1 LTDILSRREFLY
13 KNFFSSKGFS
23 LALPPFMV
31 ASPVNPL
38 LIELQN
44 LYNFTDPINI
54 SSESSRELLYHSG
67 SYVTLLLFKDICIS
81 INQKLSKLPINFN
94 ILQNYFFIYMFG
106 KNNAMF
112 DFYNNADFYKNQY
125 RPMKKGVSN
134 MIRLHATG
142 AIAMPIETRL
152 HLLASSKDVI
162 HSWAIPS
169 AGVKID
175 CVPGY
180 SSHRIMIFLVSGIF
194 WGQCMEICGRFHH

>member
-1 LTDILSRREFLY
+1 MILPNYFI
-13 KNFFSSKGFS
+13 
-23 LALPPFMV
+23 
-31 ASPVNPL
+31 ASPKNPL
-38 LIELQN
+38 LVELSALHN
-44 LYNFTDPINI
+44 YTDPINI
-54 SSESSRELLYHSG
+54 SSESSRELFYTNSKIFSMSLVYDI
-67 SYVTLLLFKDICIS
+67 LNRFKANEINLPLNIS
-81 INQKLSKLPINFN
+81 IFSDKLFFYLLGNSPYNSNLNIN
-94 ILQNYFFIYMFG
+94 
-106 KNNAMF
+106 
-112 DFYNNADFYKNQY
+112 DFYKNQY

-134 MIRLHATG
+134 MIKLHATG

-180 SSHRIMIFLVSGIF
+180 SSHRVIIFLVSGIF